1 MDPADRFAELVNR
14 PASEAHLDLMAGLI
28 GTSFD
33 GAANVGDVI
42 VGLDRLADE
51 CAPSF
56 DSILAA
62 LFVSGRLS
70 GNRADYGD
78 PANSYLHH
86 VLATGLGIPITLAI
100 CAMEVGRRLDVPVQ
114 GVGLPNHFLIMCNG
128 EFADPFHAGR
138 RYSADELEP
147 AWQRITGITVPL
159 DRRLVQASHTR
170 SILLRMLNNLKS
182 ILVAMDEPGPLSVL
196 AKLRSAFPELA
207 QERAEHA
214 RWLRHWN

>member
-1 MDPADRFAELVNR
+1 MDPADRFVELVNR

-33 GAANVGDVI
+33 VGANVGDVI

-78 PANSYLHH
+78 PTNSYLHR

-100 CAMEVGRRLDVPVQ
+100 CAMEVGRRLDVPVE
-114 GVGLPNHFLIMCNG
+114 GVGLPGHFLIMCNG
-128 EFADPFHAGR
+128 EFADPFHGGR

-147 AWQRITGITVPL
+147 AWQRITGMTVPL
-159 DRRLVQASHTR
+159 DRRLVQATHTR
-170 SILLRMLNNLKS
+170 SILLRMLNNLKNT
-182 ILVAMDEPGPLSVL
+182 LVAMDEPGPLSVL
-196 AKLRSAFPELA
+196 AKLRGAFPELA